1 MAKKSR
7 DIRKLLITV
16 EGSIVSDGLI
26 LNCSMSTHMFA
37 KKDYLTIS
45 ILKES
50 NYFIL
55 WLLVVTIKFLLLE
68 GVQYAFTLLSTT
80 LTEILSSIIS
90 YTFYILVLILLV
102 LDNYKRAVLPFRILE
117 IVWLLSIRVRI
128 YCML

>member
-7 DIRKLLITV
+7 NIRKLLITV

-26 LNCSMSTHMFA
+26 LNCSMSTYMFA

-45 ILKES
+45 IFKES

-55 WLLVVTIKFLLLE
+55 YLLVVSLKFLFLE
-68 GVQYAFTLLSTT
+68 EVQYAFTLLSTT

-102 LDNYKRAVLPFRILE
+102 LDNYKRAVLLFRILE
-117 IVWLLSIRVRI
+117 IVWLLSIRVRV